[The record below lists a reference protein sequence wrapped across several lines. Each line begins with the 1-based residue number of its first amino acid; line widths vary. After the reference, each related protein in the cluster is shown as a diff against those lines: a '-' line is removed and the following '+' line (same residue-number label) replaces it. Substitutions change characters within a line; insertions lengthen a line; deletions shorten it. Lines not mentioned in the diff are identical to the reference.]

1 MSLGPTQIPL
11 NFKSDLDNRLGTKN
25 LGLLFAN
32 YLVSFSG
39 ICKYYWWDLPEKNQK
54 MGLGLT

>member
-11 NFKSDLDNRLGTKN
+11 NFESDLDNRLGSKN
-25 LGLLFAN
+25 LVLLAAN
-32 YLVSFSG
+32 YFVSFSL
-39 ICKYYWWDLPEKNQK
+39 ICKYYWWDLPEKNQE